1 MKAFAILTCILCMF
15 AFAHIALAQDDTN
28 TNTNSNS
35 NTNNAANQAASPD
48 NGNSQV
54 SGNNA
59 QIASLLMRKL
69 HDEGINSD
77 GIKVQSQ
84 AGKVTLS
91 GHLKNK
97 ADLSKIVAVTRSLPG
112 VTSVETKFTDD
123 EKK

>member
-1 MKAFAILTCILCMF
+1 MKVLAILTCILCMF
-15 AFAHIALAQDDTN
+15 AFAHIALAQDTSSN
-28 TNTNSNS
+28 PGSNS
-35 NTNNAANQAASPD
+35 SNYPTQGTNPD
-48 NGNSQV
+48 DGKTV

-59 QIASLLMRKL
+59 QISSILMRRL

-77 GIKVQSQ
+77 GLKVQSQ

-97 ADLSKIVAVTRSLPG
+97 ADESKIVAITRSVPG
-112 VTSVETKFTDD
+112 VLSVETKFTDEEK

>member
-1 MKAFAILTCILCMF
+1 MKAFAILTCMLCMF
-15 AFAHIALAQDDTN
+15 AFAHIALAQDDTS
-28 TNTNSNS
+28 TNTNSN
-35 NTNNAANQAASPD
+35 TNSAMNQATSQD
-48 NGNSQV
+48 SGNSQV

-59 QIASLLMRKL
+59 QISSLLMRRL

-77 GIKVQSQ
+77 GIKVKSQ

-97 ADLSKIVAVTRSLPG
+97 ADMSKIVAITRSLPG
-112 VTSVETKFTDD
+112 VTSVETQFSDD